1 MPDGG
6 PLGPASVILFGL
18 FSAAAW
24 GTSDFAAGL
33 ASRRVSVLAL
43 VLAAQ
48 TVGMTVALGL
58 AVLRAEPVPAPMDVL
73 WSGLAGVLGT
83 GAIVALYAGLAVGR
97 MGVVAPVAGVIG
109 ALVPVAVGIALEG
122 LPAGIVLVGMAA
134 AVVAVVLVSR
144 VGGEAGARSGI
155 ELGLLAGLGIGLFN
169 VTITRV
175 DEELVFG
182 PLTIVRV
189 AALVVLAL
197 ALLAR
202 RQRVALPA
210 RLAPAIVAIGL
221 LDMAANAGFLLAEQT
236 GSLAVAAVLS
246 SLYPV
251 ITVILATIVLRER
264 VTRSHAAGIALALL
278 AIVLIATGST

>member
-58 AVLRAEPVPAPMDVL
+58 AMLRAEPVPAPMDVL

>member
-58 AVLRAEPVPAPMDVL
+58 AMLRAEPVPAPMDVL
-73 WSGLAGVLGT
+73 WSGLSGVIGT

-122 LPAGIVLVGMAA
+122 LPAGIVLLGMAA

-251 ITVILATIVLRER
+251 VTVILATIVLRER

>member
-58 AVLRAEPVPAPMDVL
+58 AMLRAEPVPAPMDVL
-73 WSGLAGVLGT
+73 WSGLSGVFGT

-122 LPAGIVLVGMAA
+122 LPAGIVLLGMAA

-251 ITVILATIVLRER
+251 VTVILATIVLRER

>member
-58 AVLRAEPVPAPMDVL
+58 AMLRAEPVPAPMDVL

-175 DEELVFG
+175 DEGLVFG

>member
-58 AVLRAEPVPAPMDVL
+58 AMLRAEPVPAPMDVL

-175 DEELVFG
+175 DEGLVFG

-221 LDMAANAGFLLAEQT
+221 LDMAGNAGFLLAEQT

>member
-58 AVLRAEPVPAPMDVL
+58 TMLRAEPVPAPMDVL
-73 WSGLAGVLGT
+73 WSGLAGVIGT

-175 DEELVFG
+175 DEGLVFG

>member
-58 AVLRAEPVPAPMDVL
+58 AMLRAEPVPAPMDVL
-73 WSGLAGVLGT
+73 WSGLAGVIGT

-175 DEELVFG
+175 DEGLVFG

>member
-43 VLAAQ
+43 ALAAQ

-58 AVLRAEPVPAPMDVL
+58 AMLRAEPVPAPMDVL
-73 WSGLAGVLGT
+73 WSGLAGVIGT

-175 DEELVFG
+175 DEGLVFG

-189 AALVVLAL
+189 AALVVLVL

>member
-58 AVLRAEPVPAPMDVL
+58 AMLRAEPVPAPMDVL
-73 WSGLAGVLGT
+73 WSGLAGVIGT

-175 DEELVFG
+175 DEGLVFG

-246 SLYPV
+246 SIYPV

>member
-48 TVGMTVALGL
+48 TVGMPVALGL
-58 AVLRAEPVPAPMDVL
+58 AMLRAEPVPAPMDVL

-175 DEELVFG
+175 DEGLVFG